1 MLCSTSTLSEVLIFQ
16 IKNIR
21 RQNIHTKKSAMS
33 NEPKAERH
41 VLALVVDNEAGVLGR
56 VVGLFSGRGYNIH
69 SLTVSEVDKEKK
81 LSRITISTSAPPAVI
96 SHIVTLLERIVPVH
110 KVRDLSAEGSFVE
123 RALVLIKV
131 KAIGSKRAE
140 ILHFA
145 DSFNACEVDSTDKS
159 FVFELAD
166 IPDKLNEFIEIM
178 KPYGIIEYSRTGVTA
193 LARGAE
199 EF

>member
-1 MLCSTSTLSEVLIFQ
+1 MTIE
-16 IKNIR
+16 KN
-21 RQNIHTKKSAMS
+21 
-33 NEPKAERH
+33 EERH
-41 VLALVVDNEAGVLGR
+41 VLALIVDNEAGVLGR

-69 SLTVSEVDKEKK
+69 SLTVSEVDKAKK

-96 SHIVTLLERIVPVH
+96 AHIVTLLERIVPVH
-110 KVRDLSAEGSFVE
+110 KVRDLTAEGAFVE

-131 KAIGSKRAE
+131 KAASEKRAE
-140 ILHFA
+140 ILHLA
-145 DSFNACEVDSTDKS
+145 DGFGAMEVDSTDKS

-166 IPDKLNEFIEIM
+166 IPGKLDEFIESM

-199 EF
+199 GF